1 MPAQGRGGSDP
12 PFHALA
18 TLPSICRLSA
28 GGARSRTRRGSDAV
42 AGSCCTL
49 TWPSKIT
56 SQSPSTGTTIT
67 AWPSM
72 PWYCSPSC
80 GAVRPPWETCKGEG
94 TCVHVCVSPMP
105 EPMLHL
111 GCSSLFPAQQASQ
124 KERAKALA
132 AADPSKTAKSIHL
145 EIASGAVN
153 REDGPVR
160 LADGSLAVISQSAVS
175 TAVRSVRRQVASF
188 LAAPYCCARCSF
200 GLAPRGRRP
209 GRTCSKSWMGCWM
222 RRAPGPPTSTRLRF
236 SWRDRR
242 GPSSS

>member
-1 MPAQGRGGSDP
+1 MWFRRQMPAQGRGGSDP

-42 AGSCCTL
+42 ADSCCTL

-94 TCVHVCVSPMP
+94 YLCACVRFPHARAYAAPWLLVTLPCPTGQP
-105 EPMLHL
+105 E
-111 GCSSLFPAQQASQ
+111 
-124 KERAKALA
+124 
-132 AADPSKTAKSIHL
+132 
-145 EIASGAVN
+145 GAGK
-153 REDGPVR
+153 GPCR
-160 LADGSLAVISQSAVS
+160 G
-175 TAVRSVRRQVASF
+175 RSVQDCQEHPPGDRFRGCE
-188 LAAPYCCARCSF
+188 P
-200 GLAPRGRRP
+200 GRRP
-209 GRTCSKSWMGCWM
+209 DEARRWQPGCDQSVC
-222 RRAPGPPTSTRLRF
+222 REHCRAIREEAGCILLGGSILLCQVLIWVG
-236 SWRDRR
+236 S
-242 GPSSS
+242 